1 MARAQRRVYA
11 PPPEAAAYPPSHH
24 DDDSGDRRQ
33 SMKLIIMLIVMVT
46 GGYVLWTLYSGPPAA
61 DAPVIAAQEGGFKQ
75 RYDGPPVDELATAE
89 IDRALEGRAP
99 APAKATTPPRVVS
112 EEVLPVAPATASQA
126 TKAAAATNG
135 PPPQAAGAGGYLA
148 QIAALRSEGAADTAW
163 DRLARRDPALFANA
177 HKDVQRADLGGK
189 GVYWRVR
196 AGFFADRGEATR
208 FCDRVKTLGQE
219 CIVVVR

>member
-11 PPPEAAAYPPSHH
+11 PPPETPAYPHGHP
-24 DDDSGDRRQ
+24 DEDTGDRRQ
-33 SMKLIIMLIVMVT
+33 SMKLIIMLIVLIT
-46 GGYVLWTLYSGPPAA
+46 GGYVLWTMYGGKPVA
-61 DAPVIAAQEGGFKQ
+61 DAPVIAAQDGGFKE

-99 APAKATTPPRVVS
+99 PQAKAAPASVTEEPLPVTTAAPSPARPTAARGPAPRV
-112 EEVLPVAPATASQA
+112 
-126 TKAAAATNG
+126 
-135 PPPQAAGAGGYLA
+135 AAGGGFLV

-177 HKDVQRADLGGK
+177 TKDVQRADLGGK

-196 AGFFADRGEATR
+196 AGYFAQRDEAVR